1 MTGAAANTELVR
13 VAALRQGIRLIVSS
27 AFRVNTMGLNAILLA
42 KRFGEQAKGFGVI
55 SSELRGFSKSLGGTM
70 QLLSQ
75 DSAELVSLA
84 THQLKLRRQL
94 HLMQSAAASW
104 GRPHAQMDAAR
115 QRQLQRDQAMGQRIT
130 ELRRRMQ
137 ERIDD
142 AYQSCLFGTVIAR
155 SARIEAAYAGSA
167 GLALTEASGEFARQV
182 DQVLPSLELLKAAVK
197 G

>member
-1 MTGAAANTELVR
+1 MKAAANSELIR

-55 SSELRGFSKSLGGTM
+55 SGELRSFSKSLGQSM
-70 QLLSQ
+70 QQLSE
-75 DSAELVSLA
+75 DSAELVSVA
-84 THQLKLRRQL
+84 THQLKLKRRLQL
-94 HLMQSAAASW
+94 LQTAADARAHAGLASAC
-104 GRPHAQMDAAR
+104 GRAQDDDAAMSLRLLQLR
-115 QRQLQRDQAMGQRIT
+115 Q
-130 ELRRRMQ
+130 RMQ

-155 SARIEAAYAGSA
+155 SARIEAAYAGSS
-167 GLALTEASGEFARQV
+167 GLALTEASFEFARQV
-182 DQVLPSLELLKAAVK
+182 DQVLPSLELLQRAVK